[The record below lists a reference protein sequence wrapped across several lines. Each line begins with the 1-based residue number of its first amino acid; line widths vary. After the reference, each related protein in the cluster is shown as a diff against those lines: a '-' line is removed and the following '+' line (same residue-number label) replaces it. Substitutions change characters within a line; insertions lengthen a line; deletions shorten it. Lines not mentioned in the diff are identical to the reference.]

1 MATIVINAITHRAA
15 CTDALGEQDL
25 TAYDKGIE
33 NFISGLADAAKTE
46 GFGFEF
52 DAAGQ
57 GSASYR
63 VTDEADYDD
72 LEAAH
77 QFMQSPRADF
87 WAQF

>member
-25 TAYDKGIE
+25 TAYDNAIDG
-33 NFISGLADAAKTE
+33 FLTSLAEAAKAD
-46 GFGFEF
+46 GFGFEV
-52 DAAGQ
+52 DTAGQ
-57 GSASYR
+57 GAASYR
-63 VTDEADYDD
+63 VTEEADYAD

-87 WAQF
+87 WAQL